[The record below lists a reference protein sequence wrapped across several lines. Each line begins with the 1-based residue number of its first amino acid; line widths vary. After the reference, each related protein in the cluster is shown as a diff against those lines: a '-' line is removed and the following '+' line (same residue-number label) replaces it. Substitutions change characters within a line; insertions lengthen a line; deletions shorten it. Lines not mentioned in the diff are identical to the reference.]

1 MKQILLAFGLD
12 STIFEINRFGSGHIN
27 DTYLLFSP
35 STNEKFILQ
44 KINTSVFS
52 NPKIIA
58 ENINSA
64 SQFLNHNHPE
74 YLFIHER
81 KTITGENIFEENKN
95 YWRLSPFIKN
105 SYSIDTVSKEEMA
118 FEAAKAFGLFVKNLN
133 GMPLDG
139 LKPSIPDFHN
149 LSWRFKQFEE
159 ALENGNMARI
169 KEEKEEINFFL
180 NHRFLIIIYENI
192 ISNPNYP
199 TRMIHHDTKINN
211 VLFDLDTNQS
221 ICVCDLDTLMPGKI
235 ISDFGDIV
243 RTYTSV
249 ESEESTNF
257 ENVKIRIPFFKA
269 LTEGYLNQ
277 LKNLLSAEEKANLFF
292 AGPFMIYMQ
301 GLRFLTDYLN
311 NDTYYPIK
319 YPKHNLNR
327 AINQRFLLVDILK
340 KENELREIIDQ
351 SLK

>member
-12 STIFEINRFGSGHIN
+12 STIFEINKFGSGHIN

-35 STNEKFILQ
+35 RTNEKYILQ

-52 NPKIIA
+52 NPRIIA
-58 ENINSA
+58 ENIYST
-64 SQFLNHNHPE
+64 SEFLNQNHPE

-81 KTITGENIFEENKN
+81 KTISGENIFEENKN
-95 YWRLSPFIKN
+95 YWRISPFIKN

-139 LKPSIPDFHN
+139 LKPSIPNFHN
-149 LSWRFKQFEE
+149 LSWRYEQFEE
-159 ALENGNMARI
+159 ALINGNPDRI
-169 KEEKEEINFFL
+169 KEESEEIKFYIDQK
-180 NHRFLIIIYENI
+180 FLIKIYEKI
-192 ISNPNYP
+192 ISDPNYP

-211 VLFDLDTNQS
+211 VLFDQETNKS

-235 ISDFGDIV
+235 ISDFGDMV

-249 ESEESTNF
+249 ESEESIDF
-257 ENVKIRIPFFKA
+257 ENVKIRIPFFNA
-269 LTEGYLNQ
+269 LTEGYLSQ
-277 LKNLLSAEEKANLFF
+277 LKNLLSAAEKENLFF
-292 AGPFMIYMQ
+292 SGPFMIYMQ

-319 YPKHNLNR
+319 YSNHNLNR
-327 AINQRFLLVDILK
+327 AKNQRFLLIDTFK
-340 KENELREIIDQ
+340 KEDELRAIIEK

>member
-12 STIFEINRFGSGHIN
+12 SSIFEINRFGSGHIN
-27 DTYLLFSP
+27 DTYLLFSS
-35 STNEKFILQ
+35 STNERFILQ
-44 KINTSVFS
+44 KINTGVFS
-52 NPKIIA
+52 NPRIIA
-58 ENINSA
+58 KNIYSA
-64 SQFLNHNHPE
+64 SQFLNQNHPE

-81 KTITGENIFEENKN
+81 KTITGENIFEENGN

-149 LSWRFKQFEE
+149 LSWRYVQFTE
-159 ALENGNMARI
+159 ALKKGNADRI
-169 KEEKEEINFFL
+169 KEEAEEIKFFIDQKI
-180 NHRFLIIIYENI
+180 LIKIYENI
-192 ISNPNYP
+192 ISDPNYP

-211 VLFDLDTNQS
+211 VLFNRDTNKS

-235 ISDFGDIV
+235 ISDFGDMV
-243 RTYTSV
+243 RTYTCA

-257 ENVKIRIPFFKA
+257 KNIKIRIPFFKA
-269 LTEGYLNQ
+269 LTKGYLSQ
-277 LKNLLSAEEKANLFF
+277 LKNLLSVEEKENLFF

-301 GLRFLTDYLN
+301 GLRFLTDYLI
-311 NDTYYPIK
+311 NDTYYPTK

-327 AINQRFLLVDILK
+327 AKNQRLLLVDIFK
-340 KENELREIIDQ
+340 KEKELREIIDQ
-351 SLK
+351 TLK